1 MFLKISQNSLEKSL
15 PEPFFNKV
23 AGCNF
28 IKKEALAQV
37 FSCGFCE
44 MFKNTFFTE
53 HSRTTASEIH
63 PIIFLHLPKQTLDN
77 FCNLDKN
84 SANSKLISRMD
95 LLIISENSHKLVSV
109 RVQFKKN
116 NDLCLWLYLLNWSSR
131 WQMFFNI
138 GVLKN
143 LSNFTGSTCVG
154 VSF

>member
-1 MFLKISQNSLEKSL
+1 MFLKISQNSLEKPL

-28 IKKEALAQV
+28 IKKKTLAQV
-37 FSCGFCE
+37 LSCGFCE
-44 MFKNTFFTE
+44 MFKNTFFTQ
-53 HSRTTASEIH
+53 HIRTTASEIH
-63 PIIFLHLPKQTLDN
+63 PIIFLLLPKQTLDN